1 MTERSEGAEARP
13 GPGEGPAGER
23 DQQAVDEGLRLGKA
37 GHPAI
42 GAAFASIIAAAVQDP
57 AAREVLS
64 SFLAGAAAR
73 AGALVA
79 A

>member
-1 MTERSEGAEARP
+1 MTERSEGAEARL
-13 GPGEGPAGER
+13 GPGAGPAGER
-23 DQQAVDEGLRLGKA
+23 DQQAVEGLRLGKA